1 MPERRACSPSKPGR
15 VAPIELPVTGEVGRR
30 SDRAPTSSDSGT
42 VHAMTTSPGMV
53 THWLLEV
60 DVEAF
65 PPPMVLPSEA
75 EVVVIGGGLMG
86 VSTAYWLAR
95 SGVNVLLVEAHRLA
109 WGATGRNAG
118 LMLAG
123 AAPLENPELVRTVLR
138 EEGVNAEY
146 AEPGHLALAS
156 SPEIWDKIHRE
167 VAQRT
172 ATSAPVYVLD
182 HSACEDLLAMR
193 INTRF
198 LGGRWFPGGGMIHP
212 TRFVYGLARAAIRRG
227 ASLATQTC
235 VLQVSA
241 IAGQESFDVLTSR
254 GRIRARQVVFA
265 CNSRISE
272 FLPDFRKVIT
282 PVRGQVMSTQPLSVM
297 FRIGLAV
304 DWGTVYWRQTSDGV
318 IVLGGYRNLDP
329 IAETGSQELVNHRIQ
344 DALAHFLPDAFPG
357 FPTFRFGQRWAGIM
371 DYPVDGRPIVGA
383 LPHAPNQWIIAGFGG
398 HGMPAGLGV
407 GKAIAETIAT
417 GRAPAALEPFDPGR
431 FKKEG

>member
-1 MPERRACSPSKPGR
+1 MSERRTCSAPAKPVR
-15 VAPIELPVTGEVGRR
+15 IAPIEPPVTGEVGRR
-30 SDRAPTSSDSGT
+30 STRSPTSSVSGT
-42 VHAMTTSPGMV
+42 VHAMAASSGMT

-65 PPPMVLPSEA
+65 PPPAVLPSEA

-95 SGVNVLLVEAHRLA
+95 SGVNVLLVEAHWLA

-123 AAPLENPELVRTVLR
+123 TAPLESPELVRTVLR

-146 AEPGHLALAS
+146 TEPGHLALAS
-156 SPEIWDKIHRE
+156 SHEVLDRIHRE

-172 ATSAPVYVLD
+172 ATSAPVYALD

-212 TRFVYGLARAAIRRG
+212 TRFVHGLARAALRRG
-227 ASLATQTC
+227 ASLATQTS
-235 VLQVSA
+235 VLEVSPNE
-241 IAGQESFDVLTSR
+241 GQESIDICTSR

-265 CNSRISE
+265 CNTGVSE
-272 FLPDFRKVIT
+272 FLPGFREVIT
-282 PVRGQVMSTQPLSVM
+282 PVRGQMMSTQPLSVM

-318 IVLGGYRNLDP
+318 VVLGGYRNLDP
-329 IAETGSQELVNHRIQ
+329 IAETSSQELVNHRIQ

-357 FPTFRFGQRWAGIM
+357 FPTFRVGQ
-371 DYPVDGRPIVGA
+371 
-383 LPHAPNQWIIAGFGG
+383 H
-398 HGMPAGLGV
+398 
-407 GKAIAETIAT
+407 
-417 GRAPAALEPFDPGR
+417 
-431 FKKEG
+431 